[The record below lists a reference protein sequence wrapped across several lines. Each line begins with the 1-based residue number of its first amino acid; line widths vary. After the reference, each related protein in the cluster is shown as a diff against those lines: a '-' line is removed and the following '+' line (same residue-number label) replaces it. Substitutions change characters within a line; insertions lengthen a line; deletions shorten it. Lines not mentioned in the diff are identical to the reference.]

1 VSKLDRLKAH
11 AAEIQRQ
18 IDIIESHARGETIQL
33 KYKDGNDKWVDLTNT
48 EPGWNFYDFDFRK
61 KPEPVVI
68 YCNKYH
74 APGIGYYWRAYCG
87 IDECR
92 ALAPKGAIEIAVK
105 FVEVV
110 E

>member
-1 VSKLDRLKAH
+1 VSKLDELKAQ
-11 AAEIQRQ
+11 AVELQRK
-18 IDIIESHARGETIQL
+18 IALIESYKEGDQWQL
-33 KYKDGNDKWVDLTNT
+33 MRISPMVGYWLDGIPSW
-48 EPGWNFYDFDFRK
+48 DFAQYDFRK

-105 FVEVV
+105 FVEVT